1 MKLLSNEVIMKYDY
15 AKSKMNVEGFIRDFE
30 EDYYKYVNLLPPSI
44 SSHLCEIKTQSS
56 RNMTSDIEMYVIRKE
71 KLENVFKE
79 NLDTILKV
87 TDNFSMEEQRYFKGR
102 YFLGNSDDVL
112 FEELRC
118 GETHFEHIKRS
129 SILKFALALNL
140 AIPKSKTP

>member
-1 MKLLSNEVIMKYDY
+1 MKLLSNEIIMKNDY
-15 AKSKMNVEGFIRDFE
+15 AKSKSQVDNFIRDFE
-30 EDYYKYVNLLPPSI
+30 EDYYRYVHLLPPSI
-44 SSHLCEIKTQSS
+44 SSHLCEIKVQSS
-56 RNMTSDIEMYVIRKE
+56 RNMTSDIEMYVIKKE
-71 KLENVFKE
+71 KLESVFKE

-87 TDNFSMEEQRYFKGR
+87 TDNFSMEEQRFFKGR

-118 GETHFEHIKRS
+118 GDTKFEHIKRS

-140 AIPKSKTP
+140 AVPKSKTP